1 MSKGRNEILKGEREQ
16 RGWSQ
21 ARLAELIGTDA
32 ATVSRWERGLTLP
45 HPCHRVLLE
54 ALFSTMAEELGL
66 LWKDEEDNMAVEE
79 ATPPVAQLKEDIVV
93 CLNGEALAVIDMFI
107 KVGICTSRSHAVAWL
122 ALTGIQVHQPFL
134 QKIPSEVAAEIQHLR
149 EQAQLLAES

>member
-1 MSKGRNEILKGEREQ
+1 MPHIVVHSFVLLVLLCCGVVRKSMFDGYRRLL
-16 RGWSQ
+16 
-21 ARLAELIGTDA
+21 RLARERQGCSLAKIAKLLGVNK

-79 ATPPVAQLKEDIVV
+79 ATPP
-93 CLNGEALAVIDMFI
+93 
-107 KVGICTSRSHAVAWL
+107 
-122 ALTGIQVHQPFL
+122 
-134 QKIPSEVAAEIQHLR
+134 
-149 EQAQLLAES
+149 